1 MCIYALLWQAV
12 CHFFMLVLSQLITT
26 SPGLAASGICWSPGC
41 YYGISFS
48 SKSSALHCRVSCV
61 KTLRDQFG
69 YLQGYVRLKAEMA
82 QLGEERGYGLRLYN
96 QKSSGESEGE
106 GVHPNF
112 PQRRFQSK
120 TDKSN
125 ITEQVEHF

>member
-1 MCIYALLWQAV
+1 M
-12 CHFFMLVLSQLITT
+12 
-26 SPGLAASGICWSPGC
+26 
-41 YYGISFS
+41 
-48 SKSSALHCRVSCV
+48 
-61 KTLRDQFG
+61 
-69 YLQGYVRLKAEMA
+69 RLKAEMA